1 MSEPLDVSKV
11 KKDDVLFLILKGMIT
26 EDSQIENIDSSG
38 EPTVVIDLHGIT
50 RINSYGIRQWINNLK
65 RLGEKSPNIVFTRCP
80 PAIVEQFNMIS
91 NFGANGTVY
100 SFYLPF
106 YSDKKDKDE
115 LVLYELDSGNTS
127 ADYPQMIEASAAKLD
142 ASAEFV
148 FNDIEDEYFS
158 FLQFQKQK
166 QVAPAVAQVIKQ
178 TCV

>member
-1 MSEPLDVSKV
+1 MAEPLDVIKI
-11 KKDDVLFLILKGMIT
+11 KKENVLFLFLKGMIT
-26 EDSQIENIDSSG
+26 EDSKIESIDSSG
-38 EPTVVIDLHGIT
+38 ESTVVIDMDGIT

-65 RLGEKSPNIVFTRCP
+65 RLGEKSASIVFTRCP

-91 NFGANGTVY
+91 NFGASGVVH

-115 LVLYELDSGNTS
+115 LVLHELAPGAS
-127 ADYPQMIEASAAKLD
+127 ADDHDSIIASSLAKLD
-142 ASAEFV
+142 AGAEYV

-158 FLQFQKQK
+158 FLQFQKEK
-166 QVAPAVAQVIKQ
+166 KVPTELAELIKQ